1 MNRYFKS
8 FFLTLFLYITFIGF
22 YIFFLQEHLKVSSQK
37 EQLKKVKVSLVT
49 IVEPTVL
56 KKEIIKP
63 NKKIIKQKKV
73 IKPKVKKVIRK
84 KHKQKKVIHKKIVKK
99 KPVKKVV
106 KKQSKIDKVV
116 KKEPIEPKP
125 IVKSIVQK
133 KQNGINDKKNELK
146 KQKYYKLIKQTITLY
161 KKYPKKAIRRGIQ
174 GFVKVKFIVSANGE
188 LVSIDI
194 IDGKKIFYKSVK
206 KAIKKTFPLPPPKSV
221 FSKNFELEVKLVY
234 RLK

>member
-8 FFLTLFLYITFIGF
+8 FFLTLFLYIIIIGVC
-22 YIFFLQEHLKVSSQK
+22 ISFLQEHPKVSSKK
-37 EQLKKVKVSLVT
+37 EQLKKLKVSLVT

-56 KKEIIKP
+56 KKEILKP

-73 IKPKVKKVIRK
+73 IKPKIKKVIRK

-116 KKEPIEPKP
+116 KKKPIEPKP

-161 KKYPKKAIRRGIQ
+161 KKYPKKAIRRGVQ

-206 KAIKKTFPLPPPKSV
+206 KAIKKTFPLSPPKGV

-234 RLK
+234 RLR

>member
-1 MNRYFKS
+1 MSAK
-8 FFLTLFLYITFIGF
+8 
-22 YIFFLQEHLKVSSQK
+22 K

-49 IVEPTVL
+49 IVEPTIL
-56 KKEIIKP
+56 KKEILKP
-63 NKKIIKQKKV
+63 NENKKITKQKKV
-73 IKPKVKKVIRK
+73 IKPKVKKVIKPKVKKVIKPKVKKVIKK

-99 KPVKKVV
+99 KPVKKVI

-125 IVKSIVQK
+125 IVKPIVQK

-146 KQKYYKLIKQTITLY
+146 KQKYYKLIKQTITLH

-174 GFVKVKFIVSANGE
+174 GFVKVKFIVSTNGE

-206 KAIKKTFPLPPPKSV
+206 KAIKKTFPLPPPKGV